1 MTAYLLDREGHELP
15 RVDRAAI
22 EARLTSGE
30 FFWLDLHA
38 PSKEEFGLLRELFHF
53 HPLALEDSESFGQRA
68 KIEEYDNFIFL
79 VFFGASPPPDEDR
92 LVEVHCFYSDRFL
105 VTVRQDDAPA
115 CELVRKH
122 YSERPA
128 QLERPIVVLYR
139 LLDKLTD
146 SFFPALEDFD
156 ERIDELQD
164 AMLRGPTDDQLYEI
178 FAMRRRLVY
187 LRRAVSPERDLIAQ
201 LASGMQPLPDM
212 DPEAERYFRDI
223 YDHLTRVGEMI
234 DTYRDLLASAMDVY
248 LSMISNRLNVDT
260 KRLTVIATIALPLI
274 VISGFFGQNFGFL
287 VRHVDSAAAFF
298 GLGIGIPLVA
308 FALLMVYLRRRHV
321 V

>member
-1 MTAYLLDREGHELP
+1 MTAYLLDREGHEQP

-22 EARLTSGE
+22 EALLMSGE

-38 PSKEEFGLLRELFHF
+38 PSEEEFGLLRELFHF
-53 HPLALEDSESFGQRA
+53 HPLALEDSEQFGQRA
-68 KIEEYDNFIFL
+68 KIEEYDNFVFL

-92 LVEVHCFYSDRFL
+92 LVEVHCFYSERFL

-115 CELVRKH
+115 CELVRNH

-146 SFFPALEDFD
+146 SFFLALEDFD
-156 ERIDELQD
+156 ERIDDLQD

-178 FAMRRRLVY
+178 FAIRRRLVY

-201 LASGMQPLPDM
+201 LASGMQPVPDM

-234 DTYRDLLASAMDVY
+234 DTYRDLLTSAMDVY
-248 LSMISNRLNVDT
+248 LSMVSNRLNVDT

-287 VRHVDSAAAFF
+287 VRHIDSAASFF
-298 GLGIGIPLVA
+298 ALGIGIPLV
-308 FALLMVYLRRRHV
+308 FFVLLMLYLRRRGV
-321 V
+321 I

>member
-1 MTAYLLDREGHELP
+1 VTAYLLDREGREQA
-15 RVDRAAI
+15 RVDRVAI

-30 FFWLDLHA
+30 FFWLDLRS
-38 PSKEEFGLLRELFHF
+38 PSEEEFRLLREVFHF
-53 HPLALEDSESFGQRA
+53 HPLALEDSETFGQRP
-68 KIEEYDNFIFL
+68 KIEQYEDFTFL
-79 VFFGASPPPDEDR
+79 VFYGAAPPPDEDR
-92 LVEVHCFYSDRFL
+92 LVELHCFYSERFL
-105 VTVRQDDAPA
+105 VTVRHDDAPA
-115 CELVRKH
+115 CDSVRKH
-122 YSERPA
+122 YSERPT

-139 LLDKLTD
+139 LLDKLAD

-178 FAMRRRLVY
+178 FAMRRRLVF
-187 LRRAVSPERDLIAQ
+187 LRRAVAPERDLIAE
-201 LASGMQPLPDM
+201 LASGMQELPDM

-223 YDHLTRVGEMI
+223 YDHLTRVVEVI
-234 DTYRDLLASAMDVY
+234 DTYRDLLVSAMDVY

-287 VRHVDSAAAFF
+287 VRHTDSAAAFF
-298 GLGIGIPLVA
+298 GLGLGIPLVA
-308 FALLMVYLRRRHV
+308 FVLLMVYLRRRNV
-321 V
+321 I

>member
-1 MTAYLLDREGHELP
+1 MSAHLIDREGKEVP
-15 RVDRAAI
+15 RLDRAAI
-22 EARLTSGE
+22 ESRLGSNE

-38 PSKEEFGLLRELFHF
+38 PGEEEFRLLRDVFRF
-53 HPLALEDSESFGQRA
+53 HPLAIEDSQDFGQRP
-68 KIEEYDNFIFL
+68 KIEEYGDFTFL

-105 VTVRQDDAPA
+105 VTVRQDEAPA
-115 CELVRKH
+115 CEALRKH

-128 QLERPIVVLYR
+128 HLERPIVVLYR
-139 LLDKLTD
+139 LLDNLTD
-146 SFFPALEDFD
+146 SFFPALEDLD

-187 LRRAVSPERDLIAQ
+187 LRRAVSPERDLMAQ
-201 LASGMQPLPDM
+201 LASGMQPLPGM

-287 VRHVDSAAAFF
+287 VRHTDSAPSFF
-298 GLGIGIPLVA
+298 ALGIGIPLVA

-321 V
+321 I

>member
-1 MTAYLLDREGHELP
+1 MTAYLLDREGHELA
-15 RVDRAAI
+15 RVDRATI
-22 EARLTSGE
+22 EGRLTSGE
-30 FFWLDLHA
+30 FFWLDLDS
-38 PSKEEFGLLRELFHF
+38 PSDEEFGLLREVFHF
-53 HPLALEDSESFGQRA
+53 HPLALEDSEKFGQRP
-68 KIEEYDNFIFL
+68 KIDEYDDFTFL
-79 VFFGASPPPDEDR
+79 VFYGASPPPDEDR
-92 LVEVHCFYSDRFL
+92 LVELHCFYSDRFL
-105 VTVRQDDAPA
+105 VTVRQDEAPA

-187 LRRAVSPERDLIAQ
+187 LRRAVSPERDLMAQ
-201 LASGMQPLPDM
+201 LASGMQQLPDM
-212 DPEAERYFRDI
+212 DIEAERYFRDI
-223 YDHLTRVGEMI
+223 YDHLTRVTEMI

-287 VRHVDSAAAFF
+287 VRHTDSAASFF
-298 GLGIGIPLVA
+298 GLGLGIPVLA
-308 FALLMVYLRRRHV
+308 FVLLMIYLRRRQV
-321 V
+321 I